1 MNLMSSEYSN
11 TTESYTT
18 LLTLNCEKT
27 IILISYKTM
36 LENIIIISLFVHW
49 LYSSME
55 EWYLLH
61 PVRKWLSK
69 LLTKKD
75 WTLYMIANTL
85 FDCVVCMASC
95 YSILLYPILNW
106 YTLETLTQLFIV
118 IPAVA
123 ATNKLL
129 KAFIF

>member
-1 MNLMSSEYSN
+1 
-11 TTESYTT
+11 
-18 LLTLNCEKT
+18 
-27 IILISYKTM
+27 M
-36 LENIIIISLFVHW
+36 LENIIIISLFIHW
-49 LYSSME
+49 LYLAME
-55 EWYLLH
+55 EWYLLY
-61 PVRKWLSK
+61 PVRKWLYK

-75 WTLYMIANTL
+75 WTLYMIANPL
-85 FDCVVCMASC
+85 FNCIVCMASC

-106 YTLETLTQLFIV
+106 YTLETLIQLLIV